1 MTVHV
6 LDISLSC
13 FVVLCL
19 YPWCVICVVLCLYPW
34 CVMCVVLCLYPW
46 CVICVVLIIR
56 LLIELL
62 TLLLLYVFYHT
73 ANNDINWTC
82 LIQCFENKIIQTCF
96 KTHLY

>member
-19 YPWCVICVVLCLYPW
+19 YPWCV
-34 CVMCVVLCLYPW
+34 M
-46 CVICVVLIIR
+46 CVVLIIR

-62 TLLLLYVFYHT
+62 TLLLLFVFYHT

-82 LIQCFENKIIQTCF
+82 LIQCFENQNNSN
-96 KTHLY
+96 LL

>member
-13 FVVLCL
+13 F
-19 YPWCVICVVLCLYPW
+19 VVLCLYPW

-62 TLLLLYVFYHT
+62 TLLLLYAFYLT

-82 LIQCFENKIIQTCF
+82 LIQCFENQNNSN
-96 KTHLY
+96 LL